1 MGKEGVFHIHSGILF
16 SHKKNEIKPF
26 AAKWMQLEIII
37 LSKVSQT
44 EKDKYSVISLNT
56 WNLKRN
62 DTNELTKQKQSHI
75 CRKQIYGYQK
85 GKGGTG

>member
-1 MGKEGVFHIHSGILF
+1 MGKEGVLHIHSGILF

-26 AAKWMQLEIII
+26 ATKWMQLEIII

-44 EKDKYSVISLNT
+44 EKDKYSVISINT

-62 DTNELTKQKQSHI
+62 DTNELTKQK
-75 CRKQIYGYQK
+75 
-85 GKGGTG
+85 